1 MSKYGLNKK
10 TYHERQES
18 NPEFIQVHDRLV
30 SQIVYFLRFFE
41 CGVYVANE
49 SEQQKKKFDFK
60 TKMKGETSWTAWDVK
75 VAAKLPKQF
84 SGPLTKHNCVLN
96 LLMWQGLGRFNNNN
110 HIFWLLAQTRKN
122 IVDIEYDAAAKRI
135 AKQIISGKTLKNIR
149 YCLRGANQED
159 RDLHPECVNE
169 PKIMRQ
175 AILVTNRPLD
185 SI

>member
-18 NPEFIQVHDRLV
+18 NPEFVQVHNRLV
-30 SQIVYFLRFFE
+30 FRIVYFLRLFG

-49 SEQQKKKFDFK
+49 SEQQEKKFDFK

-75 VAAKLPKQF
+75 IAENLPKQF
-84 SGPLTKHNCVLN
+84 CGVQTELNCVLN

-110 HIFWLLAQTRKN
+110 HIFWLLAQARKN
-122 IVDIEYDAAAKRI
+122 IADSEYDATAKRI

>member
-10 TYHERQES
+10 TYHERKES
-18 NPEFIQVHDRLV
+18 NPEFVQVHNRLA
-30 SQIVYFLRFFE
+30 SRIVHFLRFFE

-49 SEQQKKKFDFK
+49 AEQREKKFDFK
-60 TKMKGETSWTAWDVK
+60 TKMEGETSWTAWDVK
-75 VAAKLPKQF
+75 VALKLPKQF
-84 SGPLTKHNCVLN
+84 SGPLTELNCVLN

-110 HIFWLLAQTRKN
+110 HIFWLLVQTRKN
-122 IVDIEYDAAAKRI
+122 IAETEYDEAAKRI
-135 AKQIISGKTLKNIR
+135 AKQIISGKTLKNLR
-149 YCLRGANQED
+149 YCLRGANQKD

-175 AILVTNRPLD
+175 AILVTNHPLD